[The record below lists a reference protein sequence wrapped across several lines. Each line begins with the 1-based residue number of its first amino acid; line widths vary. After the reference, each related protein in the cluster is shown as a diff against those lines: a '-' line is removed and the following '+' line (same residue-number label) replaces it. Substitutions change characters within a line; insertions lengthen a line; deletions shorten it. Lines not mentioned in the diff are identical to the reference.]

1 MNPVADQLEAHF
13 AQWLRTLESDARLG
27 SPGDTGD
34 PAGAH
39 GLPQPSAP
47 VRYGEWEDSDGST
60 REVRMTR
67 PEWLLNQLDAVLA
80 LGDVITPDDVTV
92 VAVPYELSLEGASIE
107 RAVELLGASLISV
120 GTSNTICPVPRL
132 LDLIHRYRV
141 TTLACP
147 PQLAAELAA
156 LDEAAGRDPG
166 ASTVHTLIAT
176 RPAAPERLRRIAAV
190 WGASAFEIFS
200 TPSRP
205 ATATPCGAGRLHLP
219 EDRFEVQLRS
229 PAPGRIDTDGTRGE
243 LMLAARHPESSTPVA
258 VPTGELVELRSS
270 RTVCACG
277 GDGRIVIPLGRVA
290 DAVPTPQGPVTQVDV
305 EHCLFTSPEPEGRV
319 TSTVENGR
327 LSVAFAVRSATDRNR
342 AALHELVRSRLGP
355 AVELAPFAEEIAEAD
370 TRARSSR

>member
-1 MNPVADQLEAHF
+1 MNPVADRLEAHF
-13 AQWLRTLESDARLG
+13 TQWLRTLESDARLG

-34 PAGAH
+34 PDGPH
-39 GLPQPSAP
+39 GLPRSSAP
-47 VRYGEWEDSDGST
+47 VRYGEWEEADGHT

-67 PEWLLNQLDAVLA
+67 PEWMLNQLDAVLA

-92 VAVPYELSLEGASIE
+92 VAAPYELSLEGASIE
-107 RAVELLGASLISV
+107 RAVEWLGASLISV

-166 ASTVHTLIAT
+166 ASGVHTLIAT
-176 RPAAPERLRRIAAV
+176 RPAAPERLRRIAAA

-219 EDRFEVQLRS
+219 EDRFDVSLRS
-229 PAPGRIDTDGTRGE
+229 PAPGRIDSDGTRGE
-243 LMLAARHPESSTPVA
+243 LLLTARDPESSTPPA
-258 VPTGELVELRSS
+258 LPTGELVELRPS
-270 RTVCACG
+270 RTPCACG
-277 GDGRIVIPLGRVA
+277 SGSRIVIPLGRVA
-290 DAVPTPQGPVTQVDV
+290 DAVPTPRGPVSQVDV
-305 EHCLFTSPEPEGRV
+305 EHCLFTSPEPQGRV
-319 TSTVENGR
+319 TSTVEDGR
-327 LSVAFAVRSATDRNR
+327 LSVAFAVRSGTDRDH
-342 AALHELVRSRLGP
+342 AALQELVLSRLGP
-355 AVELAPFAEEIAEAD
+355 AVELVPFVEEIAEAD